1 MVVCYMVY
9 HRVSQLGAATLVICS
24 LGAAIVDFW
33 CFNTRRVRSWRRITG
48 WNWWLREGGHT
59 RDVLFPVRLAFEVD
73 AGEEAKVAGLWLKM
87 RAYDWIHRSIPVAKQ
102 TGRTSSTCWICS

>member
-24 LGAAIVDFW
+24 LGTAILDFR

-48 WNWWLREGGHT
+48 WNWWPCGGGHI
-59 RDVLFPVRLAFEVD
+59 RDMLFPVRLAFEVD
-73 AGEEAKVAGLWLKM
+73 AGEEAKEV
-87 RAYDWIHRSIPVAKQ
+87 
-102 TGRTSSTCWICS
+102 SSSWAEVGSHASLRLDPPLYSSGQA